1 MAIALLLD
9 ESNGGTHHAKYD
21 LESLMYVLL
30 FCATMLDGPNDTW
43 RQEADFQAYRS
54 IPLREWFDLRHIN
67 QSYTKMGRT
76 KTSHMVHF
84 EESVIQNM
92 APFFSPLFPGIRQ
105 LKDAV
110 FPPGTQSSGFRDS
123 PIDHRRMIDIFN
135 HILATLP
142 EERKTRRG
150 IKRGPQ
156 EPHEHAAT
164 RVTKRSISSVSAS
177 ASASEYLNSYK

>member
-43 RQEADFQAYRS
+43 RQEADFKAYRS

-84 EESVIQNM
+84 EEAVIQKM

-110 FPPGTQSSGFRDS
+110 FPPGTQSSGFHDS
-123 PIDHRRMIDIFN
+123 PINHKQMIDIFDY
-135 HILATLP
+135 ILATLP
-142 EERKTRRG
+142 EECKTIRG
-150 IKRGPQ
+150 IKRSPQ
-156 EPHEHAAT
+156 VPHAT
-164 RVTKRSISSVSAS
+164 RGTK
-177 ASASEYLNSYK
+177 